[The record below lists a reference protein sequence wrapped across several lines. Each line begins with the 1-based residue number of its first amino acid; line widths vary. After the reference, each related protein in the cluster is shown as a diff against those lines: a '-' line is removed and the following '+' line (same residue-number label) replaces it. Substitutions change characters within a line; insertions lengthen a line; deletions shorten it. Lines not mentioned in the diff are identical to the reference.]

1 MTINLPKHLG
11 YLSGKD
17 WWTTNE
23 AARVLGVSRSMI
35 VNHLYSGDLDGY
47 DASQQGSSKPY
58 YLIYRESVEKF
69 FESRMIGAGGAAT
82 TKEGAGR

>member
-1 MTINLPKHLG
+1 MIELPDHLT
-11 YLSGKD
+11 YLRDKQ

-23 AARVLGVSRSMI
+23 AARVLGQSREQV
-35 VNHLYSGDLDGY
+35 VNHLYSGDLQGY
-47 DASQQGSSKPY
+47 DASQRGSSRPY

-82 TKEGAGR
+82 RREGAGR